1 MADLD
6 HLQRD
11 LSDVKADVSYIRGKL
26 EGIPGLVLDH
36 ETRLRSL
43 EKFRHAIP
51 SVAVLS
57 LIVAVSSAVYAIF
70 LS

>member
-1 MADLD
+1 VADLD
-6 HLQRD
+6 SLQRD

-43 EKFRHAIP
+43 EKFRHAVP
-51 SVAVLS
+51 SMAFISLLVAVGS
-57 LIVAVSSAVYAIF
+57 GVYAIF

>member
-11 LSDVKADVSYIRGKL
+11 ISDVKADVSYIRGKL

-43 EKFRHAIP
+43 ERFRHAVP

-57 LIVAVSSAVYAIF
+57 LLVAIASGVYAIF
-70 LS
+70 VS